1 MKTAYELALE
11 RMESQGIERPD
22 AQSLSAETREK
33 MAEVRSKAQARLAE
47 IEILHRKASG
57 GGVDP
62 LARERL
68 EGEYRIDRARIEED
82 RDRALERLRSA

>member
-22 AQSLSAETREK
+22 ADSLTPETREK

-47 IEILHRKASG
+47 VEIFHRKASSEAA
-57 GGVDP
+57 DP
-62 LARERL
+62 LTRERL
-68 EGEYRIDRARIEED
+68 ENEYRIDRSRIEED
-82 RDRALERLRSA
+82 RDQALERLRSG